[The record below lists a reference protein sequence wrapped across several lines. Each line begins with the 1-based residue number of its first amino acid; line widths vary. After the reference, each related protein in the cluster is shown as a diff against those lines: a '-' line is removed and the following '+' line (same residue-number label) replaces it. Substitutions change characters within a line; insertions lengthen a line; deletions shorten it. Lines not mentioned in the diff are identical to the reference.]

1 MAPEVVDILLDL
13 PLPLLARLGAEGVE
27 TAADVVGL
35 YPNVDLFMDALHAVM
50 GTRVD
55 ADLSMDVACTYARV
69 HGLAR
74 KTKKHAV
81 ELVVAERQSVYPSGA
96 AERCGSREAAASSRG
111 MKPLVG
117 LGTGSAGSTV
127 VSGPG
132 PAPASTKADVAKQ
145 TKLDLLFHLLVD
157 YVLDLQELGIDTAL
171 LADPLGRTKV
181 RETVLHGAQRL
192 STQRLGALISSFKRW
207 VKFCEERQWAPNA
220 PKPFQLATYLHCVSQ
235 GGPTAASSMH
245 AALKWFADQAGAAL
259 DLSHPMVA
267 PYRFHA
273 VTHTARQAPELQPW
287 ELINL
292 VCLFGRA
299 KGNHKLLLAWVVMAA
314 ISCVRWEHLQRSSF
328 VAGHTKWIE
337 FHCQQGK
344 ARKKGARPAYGW
356 ALPEWCWEG
365 HGVGRILEDFYRHEV
380 LATAGFLVPALQL
393 AADNLWEVTE
403 TTPLVLGK
411 PMSRGRFLE
420 IFRGALM
427 QCGLDTH
434 SAKGATFNRLRRFL
448 PTLGN
453 VLEISDVD
461 AQAVGNWT
469 EVPQGGGLTAPR
481 PKAAMTM
488 GRHYGGHKVLRSAV
502 VKVRLLERFLELWKL
517 QRQHVSL
524 TAEGLLPVDSWRWP
538 DLQALHRQTPWSA
551 ADPDLSAAITD
562 AAAPAP
568 EQPGEEQPG
577 EEQPDDQAATLEE
590 PAGEP
595 EAASGA
601 SGDDSSSASDISADA
616 DDLVGILP
624 DPTAAAEIKWFRQ
637 GTKTHL
643 VSDTSESDRLIPYC
657 RDKPFDQDP
666 ARRGEGFVRGGL
678 ECICKRCLS
687 RMPRGLYLSLAE
699 HCGWSS

>member
-69 HGLAR
+69 HGLTR

-96 AERCGSREAAASSRG
+96 AERGGSREAAASSRG

-568 EQPGEEQPG
+568 EQPGEEQP
-577 EEQPDDQAATLEE
+577 DDQAATLEE

-657 RDKPFDQDP
+657 RDKPFD
-666 ARRGEGFVRGGL
+666 
-678 ECICKRCLS
+678 
-687 RMPRGLYLSLAE
+687 
-699 HCGWSS
+699 H

>member
-35 YPNVDLFMDALHAVM
+35 YPHVDLFMDALHAVM

-96 AERCGSREAAASSRG
+96 AERGGSREAAASSRG

-380 LATAGFLVPALQL
+380 LATAGFWYQHCSWLRTTSGKSQRLPRWSLESRCPGDASWKSSGVPSCSVVWIPTQRKGR
-393 AADNLWEVTE
+393 
-403 TTPLVLGK
+403 PLTG
-411 PMSRGRFLE
+411 
-420 IFRGALM
+420 
-427 QCGLDTH
+427 
-434 SAKGATFNRLRRFL
+434 
-448 PTLGN
+448 
-453 VLEISDVD
+453 
-461 AQAVGNWT
+461 
-469 EVPQGGGLTAPR
+469 
-481 PKAAMTM
+481 
-488 GRHYGGHKVLRSAV
+488 
-502 VKVRLLERFLELWKL
+502 
-517 QRQHVSL
+517 
-524 TAEGLLPVDSWRWP
+524 
-538 DLQALHRQTPWSA
+538 
-551 ADPDLSAAITD
+551 
-562 AAAPAP
+562 
-568 EQPGEEQPG
+568 
-577 EEQPDDQAATLEE
+577 
-590 PAGEP
+590 
-595 EAASGA
+595 
-601 SGDDSSSASDISADA
+601 
-616 DDLVGILP
+616 
-624 DPTAAAEIKWFRQ
+624 
-637 GTKTHL
+637 
-643 VSDTSESDRLIPYC
+643 
-657 RDKPFDQDP
+657 
-666 ARRGEGFVRGGL
+666 
-678 ECICKRCLS
+678 
-687 RMPRGLYLSLAE
+687 
-699 HCGWSS
+699 

>member
-1 MAPEVVDILLDL
+1 
-13 PLPLLARLGAEGVE
+13 
-27 TAADVVGL
+27 
-35 YPNVDLFMDALHAVM
+35 
-50 GTRVD
+50 
-55 ADLSMDVACTYARV
+55 
-69 HGLAR
+69 
-74 KTKKHAV
+74 
-81 ELVVAERQSVYPSGA
+81 
-96 AERCGSREAAASSRG
+96 

-220 PKPFQLATYLHCVSQ
+220 PKPFQLWPLTC
-235 GGPTAASSMH
+235 T
-245 AALKWFADQAGAAL
+245 
-259 DLSHPMVA
+259 
-267 PYRFHA
+267 
-273 VTHTARQAPELQPW
+273 APELQPW

-356 ALPEWCWEG
+356 ALPELCWEG

-411 PMSRGRFLE
+411 PIVVWIPTQRKGR
-420 IFRGALM
+420 
-427 QCGLDTH
+427 
-434 SAKGATFNRLRRFL
+434 

-488 GRHYGGHKVLRSAV
+488 GRHYGGHKVLRSAL
-502 VKVRLLERFLELWKL
+502 VKVRLMERFLELWKL

-524 TAEGLLPVDSWRWP
+524 NAEGLLPVDSWRWP

-551 ADPDLSAAITD
+551 AEPDLSAAITD

-568 EQPGEEQPG
+568 EQPG

-601 SGDDSSSASDISADA
+601 SGDDS
-616 DDLVGILP
+616 
-624 DPTAAAEIKWFRQ
+624 TAAEIKWFRQ

-666 ARRGEGFVRGGL
+666 ARRGVGFVPMSQPYATGALPESGGAL
-678 ECICKRCLS
+678 RLVLLS
-687 RMPRGLYLSLAE
+687 PE
-699 HCGWSS
+699 